1 MGLCRW
7 ILNTKPGLD
16 SIFYVKPDGKKNTF
30 FVGLTILQIWLSCDR
45 SLDYARE
52 VVLRHLFLQ
61 FMKNKTFNFRSL
73 RCSCKFVYVCTQFV
87 VVFLTFNGHQNP
99 RPGLTRLLHTP
110 CWSFPLAQHWFLSQ
124 SPSDEQNP
132 GWGLQNPPTQWSP
145 SLQSYLLLHW
155 RFLHLSTKAE
165 TLTRINL
172 WITTLFLEKIYKA
185 GWIIKKLY

>member
-1 MGLCRW
+1 
-7 ILNTKPGLD
+7 
-16 SIFYVKPDGKKNTF
+16 
-30 FVGLTILQIWLSCDR
+30 
-45 SLDYARE
+45 
-52 VVLRHLFLQ
+52 
-61 FMKNKTFNFRSL
+61 MKNKTFNFRSL
-73 RCSCKFVYVCTQFV
+73 RCSCRFVYVWTQFV

-185 GWIIKKLY
+185 GRITKKLYQIIIKWFHLQTKTFFYSQKETDFCKGLGSVVLRPDNAILGINHYPTDKC

>member
-1 MGLCRW
+1 MSNLVEKRTHS
-7 ILNTKPGLD
+7 LLD
-16 SIFYVKPDGKKNTF
+16 SLFYKYDFLVI
-30 FVGLTILQIWLSCDR
+30 VALTTQER
-45 SLDYARE
+45 SFLDTY
-52 VVLRHLFLQ
+52 FCSSW
-61 FMKNKTFNFRSL
+61 KTRPSTSGPL

-99 RPGLTRLLHTP
+99 RPGLTRPLHTP

-185 GWIIKKLY
+185 GRITKKLY